1 MNDDKLMDVL
11 TREGLLINVS
21 VRYWRAAK
29 KLNPVDIGFEAA
41 DVDKRLVSLG
51 HKKLVPSEETK
62 AFDQLE
68 SRAHQA
74 VASSTFEFMGG
85 VARFLPNAKL
95 EGLSTTL
102 GALQEEFN
110 AELVRFKER
119 YLTVVEKAKIE
130 WVTEAKK
137 LSFKPDVVIASMAK
151 AYPRVDQLDNYFEF
165 KVRTFNIQAPADMTA
180 ELQRA
185 GVGMEVIRAR
195 QKAISDARRQFS
207 DGVGGFVKECVQTMR
222 EETAK
227 LCTEVL
233 ETVEGSR
240 IGVSQKTLN
249 RLTAFIDQFKSM
261 NFVGDKEFETKLEE
275 LKTQITS
282 KSAEDFRR
290 SSESMTSLRDGIRS
304 MADLARNMA
313 QEDVTRLVD
322 RFGQVGSRKFQLEDA

>member
-1 MNDDKLMDVL
+1 MSEDKLMDVL

-29 KLNPVDIGFEAA
+29 KLNPVDLGFETSE
-41 DVDKRLVSLG
+41 VNKNLVSLG

-74 VASSTFEFMGG
+74 VANNTFEFLGG

-95 EGLSTTL
+95 ESLSATL
-102 GALQEEFN
+102 VALQDEFN
-110 AELVRFKER
+110 AELERFKER
-119 YLTVVEKAKIE
+119 YLTVVERAKIA

-137 LSFKPDVVIASMAK
+137 LSYKPDLVIASMSK
-151 AYPRVDQLDNYFEF
+151 AYPRIDQLDQYFEF
-165 KVRTFNIQAPADMTA
+165 KVRTFSIQAPADMTA
-180 ELQRA
+180 ELERA
-185 GVGMEVIRAR
+185 GIGMEVIRAR
-195 QKAISDARRQFS
+195 QKVINDARKQFS
-207 DGVGGFVKECVQTMR
+207 DGVGGFVEECVRTMR

-227 LCTEVL
+227 LCSEVL

-261 NFVGDKEFETKLEE
+261 NFVGDKEFETRLEE
-275 LKTQITS
+275 FRTQLTS
-282 KSAEDFRR
+282 KSAEDFR
-290 SSESMTSLRDGIRS
+290 SSAENMVSLRDGIRGV
-304 MADLARNMA
+304 AEFAKNMA
-313 QEDVTRLVD
+313 QEDVSRLVD
-322 RFGQVGSRKFQLEDA
+322 RFGQMGIRKFQLEDA